1 MRLTF
6 AAIGLASFVVVAAQA
21 QGGLE
26 PSAEER
32 AAARAAAPV
41 LGWNDW
47 ALNFRAEPAASAPAK
62 AAARDEVAAPDLDVV
77 DAHWMALTMWGEAR
91 GSGEEGMRA
100 VGHVIDNRRRSGRHG
115 GFATDTVSEAYQFS
129 CWNPGDPNLRAIRNV
144 DALASDSHD
153 ALMWQAARRIA
164 EEILSGRSAD
174 PTDGALFYHAASV
187 APLWSRGLPPVR
199 RIGGHLFFL
208 TAR

>member
-1 MRLTF
+1 MRLTL
-6 AAIGLASFVVVAAQA
+6 AAIGLVSFVVVAAQA
-21 QGGLE
+21 QGGTE
-26 PSAEER
+26 AADR
-32 AAARAAAPV
+32 ADGAGPGQAPVSSWGDWAQSLRAAAP
-41 LGWNDW
+41 G
-47 ALNFRAEPAASAPAK
+47 APAD
-62 AAARDEVAAPDLDVV
+62 AAARDAVAAPDLDVV

-129 CWNPGDPNLRAIRNV
+129 CWNPGDPNLRAIRSV

-153 ALMWQAARRIA
+153 ARMWRAARRIA
-164 EEILSGRSAD
+164 EEILSGRSTD

-187 APLWSRGLPPVR
+187 APLWSRGVPPIR